1 MTGAPGHRRLV
12 RTGMAGRRRKQ
23 RNGFVL
29 ALSWPQAMVEMM
41 NSNVAL
47 HGVTVLMLASTAG
60 LAAGAADPTVIPRP
74 AAVTEQAGR
83 FTLRPGACASVPRDA
98 TALYLRTLSDAAGV
112 PLRPATAVAPCAV
125 QFLPAATAGA
135 AQPSGE
141 GYHLRVAPETA
152 IVSAATPA
160 GHFHGLQTLAQL
172 LRGAPREGGGCVLP
186 CMEIADAPRFGW
198 RGYMLDESRHFSG
211 KAAVLRLL
219 DAMAEAK
226 LNRFHWHLTDSPGW
240 RIEIKAYPR
249 LTDIGARGSETDR
262 RPDAPRQFYTQDE
275 IRGIVAYARERH
287 ITIVPEIDMPGHAD
301 AAVLAY
307 PELDGG
313 GFLQKGRTDKWPRF
327 TFHPAK
333 AETLA
338 FLDTVLK
345 EVAGLFPDAGVIH
358 FGGDEVHFGW
368 QKWPDLPG
376 VKSLMAKEGLKDL
389 AGVETWFNR
398 RMAGVINGLG
408 FKTAGWD
415 EIAARDLPRDK
426 TVIFWWR
433 HDKPQILR
441 QALDAGYPVVL
452 CPRRP
457 CYFDF
462 VQHDSHKVGRRWGGF
477 NPIEDVYAFPAAL
490 QLSADDE
497 AKVLG
502 MQACLW
508 TETTVTQERRDFMT
522 WPRLLALAEAA
533 WTPEARKDLASFRSR
548 LPAGL
553 ARLKAL
559 GLGAFDPAANT
570 AEITDEQ
577 AGKPKAH
584 LD

>member
-1 MTGAPGHRRLV
+1 MNIVRRCPAGLRFRLV
-12 RTGMAGRRRKQ
+12 ALAVLSGWATDDVGAG
-23 RNGFVL
+23 G
-29 ALSWPQAMVEMM
+29 PPE
-41 NSNVAL
+41 
-47 HGVTVLMLASTAG
+47 AG
-60 LAAGAADPTVIPRP
+60 VIPRP
-74 AAVTEQAGR
+74 CSVSSTEGR
-83 FTLRPGACASVPRDA
+83 FIMGTGGAPALVPRESAD
-98 TALYLRTLSDAAGV
+98 LYLRTLSDAAGLAV
-112 PLRPATAVAPCAV
+112 GPAPADATAVV
-125 QFLPAATAGA
+125 QFLGVDALAERSARPR
-135 AQPSGE
+135 GE
-141 GYHLRVAPETA
+141 GYVLRVAPDA
-152 IVSAATPA
+152 VRVFAATAA

-172 LRGAPREGGGCVLP
+172 LRGAAREGGGRVLP
-186 CMEIADAPRFGW
+186 CMEITDAPRFGW

-240 RIEIKAYPR
+240 RIEFKAYPK
-249 LTDIGARGSETDR
+249 LTETGSRGSETDR

-275 IRGIVAYARERH
+275 IREIVAFARARH
-287 ITIVPEIDMPGHAD
+287 ITVVPEIDMPGHAD

-307 PELDGG
+307 PGLDGG

-327 TFHPAK
+327 TFNPAK
-333 AETLA
+333 PETLE

-368 QKWPDLPG
+368 QKWPELPE
-376 VKSLMAKEGLKDL
+376 VKALMANEGLGDL

-415 EIAARDLPRDK
+415 EIVARDLPRDK

-441 QALDAGYPVVL
+441 EALDAGYPIVL

-490 QLSADDE
+490 KLSTADE
-497 AKVLG
+497 AQVLG

-533 WTPEARKDLASFRSR
+533 WTPEARKDFASFQSR

-559 GLGAFDPAANT
+559 NLGAYDPAANSP
-570 AEITDEQ
+570 EVTDDQ
-577 AGKPKAH
+577 AGKPKGH